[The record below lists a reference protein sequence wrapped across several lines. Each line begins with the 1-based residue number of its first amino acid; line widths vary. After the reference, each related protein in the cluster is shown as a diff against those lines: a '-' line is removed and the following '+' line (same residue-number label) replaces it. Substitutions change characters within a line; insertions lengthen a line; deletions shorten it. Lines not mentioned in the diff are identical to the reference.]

1 MRRHH
6 RCRQNH
12 CHSNGFYEE
21 LQVLGCKSWS
31 CRSIDILDILS
42 GWSSADLH
50 DVARFATVEAKT
62 ATRVFLHQVG
72 AVQVHRLGGWRHGGG
87 GRLGEG
93 GGRGNGSGSGS
104 DDRRG
109 AEQGQLSGGS
119 LRLGVLEL
127 PPLVVKQGGLALPLC
142 PSGWHGLKPVDALSE
157 VGMDRLLET
166 INKAYVAKSGDG
178 SMDFKLSDQFLY

>member
-62 ATRVFLHQVG
+62 ATRVFLHWVG
-72 AVQVHRLGGWRHGGG
+72 AEEEVVVVEVMTGGEWNKDGLLVAAFSWGSRNCLHWLSSREVLRFHSAQV
-87 GRLGEG
+87 
-93 GGRGNGSGSGS
+93 
-104 DDRRG
+104 
-109 AEQGQLSGGS
+109 
-119 LRLGVLEL
+119 
-127 PPLVVKQGGLALPLC
+127 
-142 PSGWHGLKPVDALSE
+142 
-157 VGMDRLLET
+157 VGM
-166 INKAYVAKSGDG
+166 G
-178 SMDFKLSDQFLY
+178 SSQ